1 MLTWQLKT
9 TACQSKGP
17 RIMRTMRYRASIWGF
32 ALAILVISETLVL
45 AQLRL
50 PGTGRRQRQ
59 PGVNERREELKTQAD
74 QAYQRGDYDQA
85 LELAGSVLREDPRDH
100 VALYLQGSARIEIGS
115 SRNQPELVR
124 EGIANV
130 REAIRHAGLNNPNP
144 NYYLPYLAGMTRLS
158 SVEGRRDHAETAVKV
173 ADQVL
178 GKLPRLSAEN
188 RANLLYQ
195 RANAQVYLQNYDR
208 AIADFQAALEQER
221 QHLGALV
228 GLAEAYATAGRT
240 DQALQAYGRAI
251 QTVPDNP
258 LVYNNRGMYLQR
270 LARHDEAIADF
281 TRALQLD
288 PRYTFAYT
296 NRGFTLLESGNPQ
309 AAETDFNQ
317 SLRIDPNQ
325 PGVYSLRGT
334 AHLAQGDLPQAL
346 TDHRRVVELDP
357 NSAVARAD
365 LGFTLFFSGD
375 YQQALAAFDRAVA
388 IDPQMQYL
396 DPWRF
401 LTLARLDREDRARE
415 LFADSLKKEPSAREW
430 KDQVLAFQSGG
441 QSAEELLQSVTS
453 ANETARQAQL
463 CEAHYFIGQQQALA
477 GDEAAATEHFRQA
490 VGTGA
495 RQLSAYR
502 GAEFALQ
509 RFTSADRGR
518 RAPAPLR

>member
-1 MLTWQLKT
+1 MH
-9 TACQSKGP
+9 
-17 RIMRTMRYRASIWGF
+17 RASTWGL
-32 ALAILVISETLVL
+32 ALALLATAATLAE
-45 AQLRL
+45 AQ
-50 PGTGRRQRQ
+50 GRRSSRQ
-59 PGVNERREELKTQAD
+59 PAPTANQRHEDLKTQAD
-74 QAYQRGDYDQA
+74 QAYQRGDFDQT
-85 LELAGSVLREDPRDH
+85 LELTSRVLRESPRDH
-100 VALYLQGSARIEIGS
+100 VALYLQGSARIEIGT
-115 SRNQPELVR
+115 SRNQPQMVR
-124 EGIANV
+124 DGIADV
-130 REAIRHAGLNNPNP
+130 REAIRHAGTTSPNP

-158 SVEGRRDHAETAVKV
+158 TVEGRPDHAETAVKV

-178 GKLPRLSAEN
+178 EKLPRLNAEN

-195 RANAQVYLQNYDR
+195 RGNAQVFLKNYDR

-228 GLAEAYATAGRT
+228 GLAEAYAAAGRPE
-240 DQALQAYGRAI
+240 QALQTYTRAV
-251 QTVPDNP
+251 QGVPDNP

-270 LARHDEAIADF
+270 LGRHDQAIADF
-281 TRALQLD
+281 TRALELD
-288 PRYTFAYT
+288 PQYTFAYT

-317 SLRIDPNQ
+317 ALRIDPNQ

-334 AHLAQGDLPQAL
+334 ARLAQGNLREAL
-346 TDHRRVVELDP
+346 SDHRRVVEMDA

-401 LTLARLDREDRARE
+401 LAMERLGRGDRARE
-415 LFADSLKKEPSAREW
+415 LFAESLRKEPASREW
-430 KDQVLAFQSGG
+430 KDQVLAFQSGA
-441 QSAEELLQSVTS
+441 QSAEELLQKVTN
-453 ANETARQAQL
+453 ANATARKAQL

-477 GDEAAATEHFRQA
+477 GDEQAAAGHFQKA
-490 VGTGA
+490 VDTGV
-495 RQLSAYR
+495 RHLSAYR

-509 RFTSADRGR
+509 RVASTDRGR
-518 RAPAPLR
+518 QVPAPLR